1 MIEIYLLC
9 QTHAYLDQATLSSD
23 KDFYGFQS
31 CQNEGR
37 VASGFAIEIF
47 VMYFGINQDALQS
60 MRYDPIKLRNVLN
73 QRCRY
78 SLDSLV
84 LAWVTCRRRWESY
97 RLHERGY
104 PLCIVATIVEGRS
117 GTETGTPG

>member
-9 QTHAYLDQATLSSD
+9 QTHAYLDRATLSSD

-47 VMYFGINQDALQS
+47 VMYFAINQDALQS
-60 MRYDPIKLRNVLN
+60 MGYDPITWNILN
-73 QRCRY
+73 QHGRY
-78 SLDSLV
+78 SLDIFFSFHIFIQILK
-84 LAWVTCRRRWESY
+84 S
-97 RLHERGY
+97 
-104 PLCIVATIVEGRS
+104 TIFFRKIFLIDS
-117 GTETGTPG
+117 FLYN

>member
-9 QTHAYLDQATLSSD
+9 QTHAYLDRATLSSD

-47 VMYFGINQDALQS
+47 VMYFAINQDALQS
-60 MRYDPIKLRNVLN
+60 MGYDPITWNILN
-73 QRCRY
+73 QRWTVFSCFFFFHFTFLLKLLKSTIFFRKI
-78 SLDSLV
+78 SLID
-84 LAWVTCRRRWESY
+84 
-97 RLHERGY
+97 
-104 PLCIVATIVEGRS
+104 
-117 GTETGTPG
+117 

>member
-9 QTHAYLDQATLSSD
+9 QTHAYLDRATLSSD

-47 VMYFGINQDALQS
+47 VMYFAINQDALQT
-60 MRYDPIKLRNVLN
+60 D
-73 QRCRY
+73 
-78 SLDSLV
+78 
-84 LAWVTCRRRWESY
+84 A
-97 RLHERGY
+97 RLSSDQIAEY
-104 PLCIVATIVEGRS
+104 QCSPLFHRVAARVF
-117 GTETGTPG
+117 PNNC

>member
-9 QTHAYLDQATLSSD
+9 QTHAYLDRATLSSD

-47 VMYFGINQDALQS
+47 VMYFAINQDALQS
-60 MRYDPIKLRNVLN
+60 MRYDPIKLQNILN
-73 QRCRY
+73 QRGQYTLDVFLY
-78 SLDSLV
+78 SS
-84 LAWVTCRRRWESY
+84 SY
-97 RLHERGY
+97 LNY
-104 PLCIVATIVEGRS
+104 
-117 GTETGTPG
+117 

>member
-9 QTHAYLDQATLSSD
+9 QTHAYLDRATLSSD

-47 VMYFGINQDALQS
+47 VMYFAINQDALQS
-60 MRYDPIKLRNVLN
+60 MRYDPIKLRNILN
-73 QRCRY
+73 ERGRY
-78 SLDSLV
+78 SLDFFSQFL
-84 LAWVTCRRRWESY
+84 LLKSPYYFLENY
-97 RLHERGY
+97 
-104 PLCIVATIVEGRS
+104 IMN
-117 GTETGTPG
+117 

>member
-9 QTHAYLDQATLSSD
+9 QTHAYLDRATLSSD

-47 VMYFGINQDALQS
+47 VMYFAINQDALQS
-60 MRYDPIKLRNVLN
+60 MRYDPFKSRNILN
-73 QRCRY
+73 QSGDIHKTSSHFHY
-78 SLDSLV
+78 SQQRTDRTLKCFTNSVDFNS
-84 LAWVTCRRRWESY
+84 AIR
-97 RLHERGY
+97 
-104 PLCIVATIVEGRS
+104 AGRNL
-117 GTETGTPG
+117 PFLQ

>member
-9 QTHAYLDQATLSSD
+9 QTHAYLDRATLSSD

-47 VMYFGINQDALQS
+47 VMYFAINQDALQS
-60 MRYDPIKLRNVLN
+60 MGYDPITWNILN
-73 QRCRY
+73 QHRRY
-78 SLDSLV
+78 SLDEKYLYYFLTNMGHVPSLMGE
-84 LAWVTCRRRWESY
+84 LSSMKEASHSLLWPRR
-97 RLHERGY
+97 LRG
-104 PLCIVATIVEGRS
+104 
-117 GTETGTPG
+117 